1 MQARASSNGSTQQT
15 TPVRS
20 TGRLVTAALV
30 LGALTSLLPG
40 FWAYIAPS
48 HFQSVVAP
56 WASLGEHFLRDGGA
70 FQIGFGISVVAALFW
85 RDAITVVLTG
95 ISVAT
100 LLHAISHMIDADYRK
115 AAFFGAMGL
124 LYAVACVARVR
135 SERLSG
141 VTNQTQPM

>member
-1 MQARASSNGSTQQT
+1 MQARASSNASTQQT
-15 TPVRS
+15 TPIRS
-20 TGRLVTAALV
+20 TGPLITAALV
-30 LGALTSLLPG
+30 LGALNFLVPG

-70 FQIGFGISVVAALFW
+70 FSIGFGISVVAALFW
-85 RDAITVVLTG
+85 RDAITVVLIG
-95 ISVAT
+95 ISVAA
-100 LLHAISHMIDADYRK
+100 LLHAISHMIDADYLA
-115 AAFFGAMGL
+115 AAFLGAFGI

-135 SERLSG
+135 SERQSG

>member
-1 MQARASSNGSTQQT
+1 MVVIVA
-15 TPVRS
+15 V
-20 TGRLVTAALV
+20 
-30 LGALTSLLPG
+30 GALNFLVPG

-56 WASLGEHFLRDGGA
+56 WASLGEHFLRDAGA
-70 FQIGFGISVVAALFW
+70 FSIGFGISVVAALFW

-100 LLHAISHMIDADYRK
+100 LLHAISHMIDADYLR
-115 AAFFGAMGL
+115 AAFLGAFGI

-135 SERLSG
+135 SERL
-141 VTNQTQPM
+141 

>member
-1 MQARASSNGSTQQT
+1 MQARASSNASTQQT

-20 TGRLVTAALV
+20 TGPLVTAALV
-30 LGALTSLLPG
+30 LGALNYLVPG

-56 WASLGEHFLRDGGA
+56 WASLGEHFLRDAGA
-70 FQIGFGISVVAALFW
+70 FSIGFGISVVAALFW
-85 RDAITVVLTG
+85 RDAIIVVLIG
-95 ISVAT
+95 ISVAS
-100 LLHAISHMIDADYRK
+100 LLHAISHTIDADYLA
-115 AAFFGAMGL
+115 AAFLGAFGI
-124 LYAVACVARVR
+124 LYALACVARVR

>member
-1 MQARASSNGSTQQT
+1 MQARASSNASTQQT

-20 TGRLVTAALV
+20 TGPLVTAALV
-30 LGALTSLLPG
+30 LGALNFLVPG

-70 FQIGFGISVVAALFW
+70 FSIGFGISVVAALFW
-85 RDAITVVLTG
+85 RDAITVVLIG
-95 ISVAT
+95 ISVAA
-100 LLHAISHMIDADYRK
+100 LLHAISHAIDADYLA
-115 AAFFGAMGL
+115 AAFLGALGI

-135 SERLSG
+135 SERQSG